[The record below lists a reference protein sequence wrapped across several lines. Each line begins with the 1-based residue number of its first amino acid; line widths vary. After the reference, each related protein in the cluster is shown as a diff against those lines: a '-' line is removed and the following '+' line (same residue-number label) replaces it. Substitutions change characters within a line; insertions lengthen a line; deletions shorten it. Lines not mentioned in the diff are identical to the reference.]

1 MLDKE
6 KITALIKGGADVIIL
21 EETDSTNNVCKAIA
35 SRGAKEKTIVIAKK
49 QTQGRGR
56 MGRSFISS
64 SENGLYMTLLLRP
77 RVKITECI
85 DMTVIAAVSVSEA
98 IEKITNKKCSVKWVN
113 DVYVDNKKVSGI
125 LTEASCDFSTGLLD
139 YAIVGIGVNVSEPE
153 GGFDASIKD
162 IACALY
168 EKDAP
173 CGVKNELCAEI
184 VNRFFHYYE
193 NMADK
198 CYMEKYRA
206 YSNIIGKSVDV
217 YRGNEVISGVC
228 VDIDDC
234 ANLVVESDGRI
245 IRFNSGDARV
255 RRV

>member
-6 KITALIKGGADVIIL
+6 KITELISGGANVIIL
-21 EETDSTNNVCKAIA
+21 EETDSTNNVCKSLA
-35 SRGAKEKTIVIAKK
+35 SRGAEEKTVVIAKK

-85 DMTVIAAVSVSEA
+85 DMTVIAAVAVSEA
-98 IEKITNKKCSVKWVN
+98 IENITNKKCSVKWVN
-113 DVYVDNKKVSGI
+113 DVYLGDKKVAGI
-125 LTEASCDFSTGLLD
+125 LTEASCDFSTLYLD
-139 YAIVGIGVNVSEPE
+139 YAIVGIGVNVAEPE

-168 EKDAP
+168 ENEAP
-173 CGVKNELCAEI
+173 CGVKNQLCAEI
-184 VNRFFHYYE
+184 VNRCFSYYT
-193 NMADK
+193 NMDDK

-206 YSNIIGKSVDV
+206 YSNIIGKSVEV

-228 VDIDDC
+228 VDIDDS
-234 ANLVVESDGRI
+234 ANLVVESEGKI

-255 RRV
+255 RKA

>member
-1 MLDKE
+1 MQDTFNQLKAKAVGELENVASVKE
-6 KITALIKGGADVIIL
+6 LLELKTKFLGKSGEITALLRGMKDIPAEQRAEFGKVVNQL
-21 EETDSTNNVCKAIA
+21 KEEIA
-35 SRGAKEKTIVIAKK
+35 SVN
-49 QTQGRGR
+49 QQ
-56 MGRSFISS
+56 
-64 SENGLYMTLLLRP
+64 
-77 RVKITECI
+77 
-85 DMTVIAAVSVSEA
+85 

-113 DVYVDNKKVSGI
+113 DVYLDDKKVSGI

-228 VDIDDC
+228 VDIDEC

-255 RRV
+255 RKI

>member
-77 RVKITECI
+77 RAKITECI

-113 DVYVDNKKVSGI
+113 DVYLDDKKVSGI

-193 NMADK
+193 KMADK

-228 VDIDDC
+228 VDIDEC
-234 ANLVVESDGRI
+234 ANLVVESDGRV